1 MRNFPKNYFHPTKYP
16 VLTKVSIKLRV
27 RKVRRYSIWEGKDKI
42 KYLRACVV
50 FCVWYVVCEEEWKK
64 IRAWGEKQTNL
75 QSVFLSSFFV
85 SVLSEKTQSKN
96 ESIRVRQNKYIFS
109 VYRPFSTIFENL
121 AKRDKFWP
129 DQGSNPGPQDYEPYH
144 IPTTPTDQVT
154 TYQFLLEYSH
164 WYTVSMSSKHT
175 LI

>member
-1 MRNFPKNYFHPTKYP
+1 M
-16 VLTKVSIKLRV
+16 
-27 RKVRRYSIWEGKDKI
+27 
-42 KYLRACVV
+42 RACVV
-50 FCVWYVVCEEEWKK
+50 FLCVVCDVWGRMKK

-85 SVLSEKTQSKN
+85 SVLSEKTRSKN

-129 DQGSNPGPQDYEPYH
+129 DQVSNPGPQGCEAYH

-154 TYQFLLEYSH
+154 TYQFYSNIVTDVQSVCLQSTH
-164 WYTVSMSSKHT
+164 KYKWKIFAGIFEGVYIYDILCVRGVYEKVFVVFCVALKRVIKLS
-175 LI
+175 

>member
-1 MRNFPKNYFHPTKYP
+1 MWC
-16 VLTKVSIKLRV
+16 V
-27 RKVRRYSIWEGKDKI
+27 RKNEKNTSVRRKTIESS
-42 KYLRACVV
+42 V
-50 FCVWYVVCEEEWKK
+50 
-64 IRAWGEKQTNL
+64 
-75 QSVFLSSFFV
+75 VFLSSFFV

-144 IPTTPTDQVT
+144 IPTAPTDQVT
-154 TYQFLLEYSH
+154 TYQFYLNIVTDVQSVCLQSTHKYKWKIFAGIFDCVYI
-164 WYTVSMSSKHT
+164 WYFVCERSIWESVCGVLCSIKTCHKTIVKR
-175 LI
+175 L